1 VKKKR
6 ETERFM
12 ERVEGKDEDQINRL
26 YQQKAFK
33 RRENETMLPSG
44 TDDRMFILG
53 CKMGKEEELV
63 QAILNK
69 SAYYLRK
76 KKEAYKMSMTSA
88 LALKKKYPGRIFVE
102 APSEQAVR
110 ESL

>member
-1 VKKKR
+1 MKKKR

-69 SAYYLRK
+69 CAYFERTQK
-76 KKEAYKMSMTSA
+76 AAYRMTVTSA
-88 LALKKKYPGRIFVE
+88 LALKKKYPGKIFI
-102 APSEQAVR
+102 
-110 ESL
+110 

>member
-1 VKKKR
+1 MKKKR

-44 TDDRMFILG
+44 LDDRMFILG

-69 SAYYLRK
+69 SAYFERTQK
-76 KKEAYKMSMTSA
+76 AAYRMTVTSA
-88 LALKKKYPGRIFVE
+88 LALKKKYPGKIFV
-102 APSEQAVR
+102 
-110 ESL
+110 